1 VGRDVRGTSG
11 TSARTACGKTA
22 QVVRRTHFR
31 PEFLDIFGYFALI
44 ATQKTGFLPHIPI
57 TA

>member
-1 VGRDVRGTSG
+1 M
-11 TSARTACGKTA
+11 A

-44 ATQKTGFLPHIPI
+44 VT
-57 TA
+57 

>member
-1 VGRDVRGTSG
+1 M
-11 TSARTACGKTA
+11 A

>member
-1 VGRDVRGTSG
+1 MGRDVRGTPG
-11 TSARTACGKTA
+11 ARTRTACGKMA